1 MERWYIAEVSWIE
14 RVGPPACIPSE
25 KEVRARHAQEH
36 VRNGI
41 GHPGASATAA
51 DRIISSSSSGG
62 SPGAS
67 SVPVNQMRSLV
78 GESERRAEAIHQ
90 IAPIL
95 AGAFLR
101 LRFPASPQ
109 NEVDCPETKS
119 DSCVSRLT
127 L

>member
-41 GHPGASATAA
+41 GHPGASATAWLQA
-51 DRIISSSSSGG
+51 
-62 SPGAS
+62 